1 MLVSTPPLLLIVMK
15 FEQAINHSAAA
26 MSEAEAA
33 TQKALEMADAA
44 EVSRKATLD
53 EQQRTEALKA
63 SVERSRKVVVENL
76 AKGMN
81 ALAQGDLTV
90 NLDESFPAEFEQL
103 RDDFNRS
110 VKQLEGVLQSISGSS
125 STIATGIGEMRAG
138 ADDLARRTEQQA
150 ASVEETAAALGE
162 ITNAVGASSRQA
174 EEASHLVAGTRA
186 SAERTG
192 AIVTGAVA
200 AMDAIEASSGQIV
213 KIIGLIDDI
222 SFQTNLL
229 ALNAGVEAARAGDAG
244 KGFAVVA
251 QEVRGLA
258 QRSAEAAKEIK
269 TLIIS
274 SAEKVKQ
281 GVALVGQTGKALEE
295 ILQQVRNISSNVSAI
310 VDGSKAQSAKL
321 TEVNGAINTIDQS
334 TQQNAA
340 LVEQSNAA
348 TQSLAREVDALN
360 ALLGRF
366 KTSAVNAVS
375 RPKPDAPRASRPA
388 SPVVSPARE
397 LVKKVANAVG
407 ASRAGA
413 KDASWE
419 EF

>member
-1 MLVSTPPLLLIVMK
+1 
-15 FEQAINHSAAA
+15 
-26 MSEAEAA
+26 
-33 TQKALEMADAA
+33 
-44 EVSRKATLD
+44 
-53 EQQRTEALKA
+53 
-63 SVERSRKVVVENL
+63 
-76 AKGMN
+76 
-81 ALAQGDLTV
+81 
-90 NLDESFPAEFEQL
+90 
-103 RDDFNRS
+103 
-110 VKQLEGVLQSISGSS
+110 
-125 STIATGIGEMRAG
+125 
-138 ADDLARRTEQQA
+138 
-150 ASVEETAAALGE
+150 
-162 ITNAVGASSRQA
+162 
-174 EEASHLVAGTRA
+174 
-186 SAERTG
+186 
-192 AIVTGAVA
+192 
-200 AMDAIEASSGQIV
+200 MDAIEASSGQIV

-258 QRSAEAAKEIK
+258 QRSAEAAKEINA
-269 TLIIS
+269 LIII

-295 ILQQVRNISSNVSAI
+295 IAKQVRDISGNVSAI

-348 TQSLAREVDALN
+348 TQSLAHEVDALN

-366 KTSAVNAVS
+366 KITALRAVS
-375 RPKPDAPRASRPA
+375 GPKPDAPRASR
-388 SPVVSPARE
+388 PVVSPARE
-397 LVKKVANAVG
+397 LVKKVANAISG
-407 ASRAGA
+407 SRTAA